1 MNFFKKSSAV
11 LLAAMMLAGCAG
23 TSSAAEA
30 KGVTGEFTGTAK
42 GFGGDV
48 TVTLTLED
56 SVLTNVAITGD
67 AETPNVGGV
76 AMTDIAA
83 KMTENK
89 TVKVDGMTGATYTSN
104 AIAEAVD
111 AALAEAGLSRDDF
124 AEIAKG
130 EVQVIEETATLCI
143 VGAGGAGLTLAN
155 SAMENGVTDVIILE
169 KMAYVGGA
177 TSNAG
182 GIDAGCSKL
191 QAEIMGED
199 CGDSPELILEN
210 ILASGTGHNETL
222 SKIMADNQGATLDWL
237 KETEGAPFNDR
248 YKSDFP
254 EHTVQRFY
262 VCDGGMKNCM
272 EILQKN
278 FEEKGGKLMLN
289 TKAEHLIQ
297 DETGAVVGVEAV
309 DAEGNTVKVSADAVV
324 MATGGYGANGDM
336 ISEKKSDLS
345 YAVFYGVK
353 SSNGE
358 GHIMGQEIGAKMLN
372 MGYAKMYPN
381 GITIPGTA
389 DGKATPMPTLTCVNT
404 TGAMFVNKEGNRF
417 VNETLAFADIK
428 NATCEQTDEIMYLLM
443 DETGWAGWSEAVST
457 NSSAAGRI
465 EMADMESYFEAN
477 EDPMFAKGTLAEV
490 AAKAGVDAAQLEKTV
505 ADWNALCDAQGTDEF
520 GRTNL
525 TKIDTEGTYY
535 MVEQKLRFATTLGG
549 FDITGN
555 FEAQTE
561 AGEVINGLYAVG
573 ECVGGPN
580 GTEAIPGSM
589 ACWAVVSGRMLG
601 IQLGETLAK

>member
-1 MNFFKKSSAV
+1 MKFMKKTAA
-11 LLAAMMLAGCAG
+11 LLAIAMIAGCAAKPEA
-23 TSSAAEA
+23 SAPASA
-30 KGVTGEFTGTAK
+30 SGVSGEFSGTAK

-48 TVTLTLED
+48 TVTLTLEN
-56 SVLTNVAITGD
+56 SELVNVVITGEK
-67 AETPNVGGV
+67 ETPNVGGA
-76 AMTDIAA
+76 AMADIAE
-83 KMTENK
+83 KMIANK
-89 TVKVDGMTGATYTSN
+89 TVKIDGMTGATFTSD
-104 AIAEAVD
+104 AIAAAVD
-111 AALAEAGLSRDDF
+111 AALAEAGLTRDAF
-124 AEIAKG
+124 AEVAKG
-130 EVQVIEETATLCI
+130 EVQTIEETCDLVI
-143 VGAGGAGLTLAN
+143 IGAGGAGLTLAN
-155 SAMENGVTDVIILE
+155 SALENGVANVVILE

-191 QAEIMGED
+191 QEELGMD
-199 CGDSPELILEN
+199 KDDPEVILSD
-210 ILASGTGHNETL
+210 ILRSGTGHNETL
-222 SKIMADNQGATLDWL
+222 SRIMAENQGATLDWL
-237 KETEGAPFNDR
+237 RETEKAPFNDR
-248 YKSDFP
+248 YGSDFP
-254 EHTVQRFY
+254 EHTHQRFF
-262 VCDGGMKNCM
+262 VCEGGMKNCM
-272 EILQKN
+272 EILAKN

-289 TKAEHLIQ
+289 TKAEKIVQ

-309 DAEGNTVKVSADAVV
+309 DTDGNTVKVTADAVV
-324 MATGGYGANGDM
+324 VATGGYGANGDM

-345 YAVFYGVK
+345 YAVFYGVQ
-353 SSNGE
+353 SSYGD
-358 GHIMGQEIGAKMLN
+358 GHKMGQELGAKMLN

-389 DGKATPMPTLTCVNT
+389 NGKATPMPTLTCVNT
-404 TGAMFVNKEGNRF
+404 TGAIFVNQDGNRF

-428 NATCEQTDEIMYLLM
+428 NATCQQPEEIMYLLM
-443 DETGWAGWSEAVST
+443 DETGWAGWSEAVAT

-465 EMADMESYFEAN
+465 EMEEMESYFGSNEA
-477 EDPMFAKGTLAEV
+477 PMFAKGTLDEI
-490 AAKAGVDAAQLEKTV
+490 AAKAGIDAETLKATVENWNKTVDA
-505 ADWNALCDAQGTDEF
+505 GSDEF
-520 GRTNL
+520 GRNNL

-555 FEAQTE
+555 Y
-561 AGEVINGLYAVG
+561 EVQKEDGTLIPNLYAVG